1 MRMPRYFF
9 HVKRG
14 QVTVLD
20 QNGVELGGQEEAE
33 EEGKRRV
40 QEILTGSNHK
50 GGTANKGAVIIAD
63 EEWHTV
69 LELPF

>member
-1 MRMPRYFF
+1 MPRYFF

-20 QNGVELGGQEEAE
+20 QIGVELEDHAAAE
-33 EEGKRRV
+33 EEGKRRL
-40 QEILTGSNHK
+40 QEILTEKHTGS
-50 GGTANKGAVIIAD
+50 TANRGAVIIAD
-63 EEWHTV
+63 DDWCRV

>member
-1 MRMPRYFF
+1 MPRYFF

-40 QEILTGSNHK
+40 QEILTESNHK
-50 GGTANKGAVIIAD
+50 GGTANKGTVIIAD
-63 EEWHTV
+63 EEWRAV